1 METTFLKDNT
11 GKRYIAFF
19 DLDRT
24 IIKEISGSALARR
37 AFREGLMSWSS
48 FANAIYLY
56 VLYKLRLRDPLK
68 VIDDMV
74 GWVKGMPEALMVEL
88 SSKVVREVLYPSVF
102 TEAITEINIHK
113 TKDAKITI
121 LSSGLNTVCSEMS
134 EKLGLDDMICSS
146 LEVKNGYLTG
156 KPAGRLCFGE
166 EKLYRLTGYCKL
178 HNINEADSW
187 YYGDSISDLP
197 VLMAVGNPVCVNPDR
212 KLKKEALN
220 RGWKI
225 VHWTH

>member
-1 METTFLKDNT
+1 VETTSLKDNT
-11 GKRYIAFF
+11 GKRYVVFF

-24 IIKEISGSALARR
+24 IIKEISGRALAGR

-48 FANAIYLY
+48 FTNAIYLY
-56 VLYKLRLRDPLK
+56 ILYKLELRDPLK
-68 VIDDMV
+68 VIDEMV
-74 GWVKGMPEALMVEL
+74 GWVKGMPEALLWEI

-102 TEAITEINIHK
+102 MEAITEINIHK
-113 TKDAKITI
+113 TKDAQVVI
-121 LSSGLNTVCSEMS
+121 LSSGLNSVCREMS
-134 EKLGLDDMICSS
+134 EILVLDDMICSS
-146 LEVKNGYLTG
+146 LETNNGYLTG
-156 KPAGRLCFGE
+156 KPSGRLCFGK
-166 EKLYRLTGYCKL
+166 EKLYRLTGYCKM

-212 KLKKEALN
+212 KLKREALK

-225 VHWTH
+225 VQWTH